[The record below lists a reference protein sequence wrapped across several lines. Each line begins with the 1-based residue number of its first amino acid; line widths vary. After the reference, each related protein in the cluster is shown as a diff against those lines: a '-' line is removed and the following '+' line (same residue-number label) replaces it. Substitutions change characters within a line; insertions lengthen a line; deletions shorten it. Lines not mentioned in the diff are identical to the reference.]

1 MNKSFLFL
9 LLLLSSVC
17 CFADGVNMVGDP
29 PDSHTGDG
37 HRGQALLPTVDY
49 TDGEVTIDVPYQI
62 EDMAVIIRDSQG
74 EILYSTIIPAINV
87 QHSIVLSDYVD
98 ANKFSI
104 QIAYNN
110 IHLIGWF

>member
-37 HRGQALLPTVDY
+37 HRACLLRGLGMSLEEY
-49 TDGEVTIDVPYQI
+49 LKLWAEQL
-62 EDMAVIIRDSQG
+62 II
-74 EILYSTIIPAINV
+74 
-87 QHSIVLSDYVD
+87 
-98 ANKFSI
+98 ANHI
-104 QIAYNN
+104 RHY
-110 IHLIGWF
+110 

>member
-87 QHSIVLSDYVD
+87 QHSIVLSDDVD

>member
-104 QIAYNN
+104 QIAYCD